1 MHGQQFLVQ
10 WFYAIMLSSVGHR
23 YLGYRWACRTT
34 YSVNFYATY
43 PLKWPTVCEAVTRLC
58 RAALAGVISRSTDQ
72 FGNNDTA
79 TSGDGD
85 GDG

>member
-1 MHGQQFLVQ
+1 MQWQRFLVQ

-23 YLGYRWACRTT
+23 YLGYRWAYRTT
-34 YSVNFYATY
+34 YSVNFYGTY